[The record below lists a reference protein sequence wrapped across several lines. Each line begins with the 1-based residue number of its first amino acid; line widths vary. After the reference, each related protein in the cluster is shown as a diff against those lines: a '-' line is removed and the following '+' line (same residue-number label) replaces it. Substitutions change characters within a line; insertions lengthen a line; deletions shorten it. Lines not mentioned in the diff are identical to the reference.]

1 MVNPNII
8 YEQLREYW
16 TKSFERVNASL
27 DIARNIYLSNI
38 RLLITLSAALLPLV
52 GLLISFGK
60 TEEVKSLILGVIIF
74 LFLTITFGI
83 IALVRLGLFFKNE
96 ANEIGKK
103 IGNITKNMNEDPKKV
118 EEQLKKENQE
128 VLKEIKKGNVYKD
141 VEYKW
146 HIFQLISFVIS
157 IILLVSSLFIML

>member
-16 TKSFERVNASL
+16 TKSFEGVNASL
-27 DIARNIYLSNI
+27 GIARNIYLSNI
-38 RLLITLSAALLPLV
+38 RLLTTLSAALLPLV

-60 TEEVKSLILGVIIF
+60 NEEVKSLILGVIIF

-83 IALVRLGLFFKNE
+83 IALIRLGLFFKNE

-103 IGNITKNMNEDPKKV
+103 IGNMTEIMNEGP
-118 EEQLKKENQE
+118 
-128 VLKEIKKGNVYKD
+128 KEIEEKLESERRESREELKKGNVYKD